1 MILNVYKPRGWT
13 SNDVVQKIKHS
24 CGFKKVGHAGT
35 LDPLAEGVLLVLTDV
50 DTKKQSKFMG
60 LDKQYLVRVAF
71 GYTSDSYDLGTQMRE
86 DGRQIA
92 SGLTSM
98 DLQSVL
104 LKYIGAIEQ
113 QVPAY
118 SAVHVDGNRLYE
130 LARTNTVLEKD
141 LPVKKIQFYDI
152 KVTSFK
158 NNEQIFYPELKPHGE
173 IVCTT
178 AEILVNCGKGTY
190 IRSLVRDIGNDL
202 KCGAVAVSLVRQKI
216 GDYSI
221 EQSLT
226 IDEVLLKHLKS

>member
-1 MILNVYKPRGWT
+1 MILNVYKPRVWT

-35 LDPLAEGVLLVLTDV
+35 LDPLAEGVLLVLTDA
-50 DTKKQSKFMG
+50 DTKKQSEFMG

-86 DGRQIA
+86 EGRQIA

-158 NNEQIFYPELKPHGE
+158 NNEQIFYPGLKPHGE